1 NWRYEQALAS
11 LIWKIDMKDIHLQ
24 PEAAI
29 SALSM
34 LGTTGPQSS
43 SLSLGPDQEQ
53 RFTKMGVY
61 KGTLVALKPVKKKT
75 IDTSSREIK
84 LELKVMRDLRHDNIV
99 QFIGA
104 TIEPGMTHI
113 VTEYCSKGSL
123 EDILENSD
131 LKLDEMFIASI
142 VSDILK
148 GMIYI
153 HSSAVVSH
161 GNLKSSNCLVDSRW
175 VIKISDFGLCKFK
188 SKQELP
194 YHGEH
199 ANYKRFLWTA
209 PELLRLYKPP
219 PQGTQKGDVY
229 SFGIVLHEILNRNGC
244 YGDCHLTPKEIV
256 QRVKD
261 GPINGVPFRPSIS
274 ELNCDSAILTTLVA
288 CWDEEPDLRPDF
300 KTCRKNLRFMQK
312 GMRSNIFDNM
322 MMMMEKYANNL
333 ESVVAERTVELHE
346 EKKKTETLLH
356 RMLPSSVAAQLVR
369 GQPVVPE
376 AFDSVTI
383 YFSDICGF
391 TAMSS
396 ESTPL
401 QVSHTDLCLYTFGT
415 DTIRSIVKADF
426 TWLLILFMG
435 TQQVTRVSTG
445 TGWSNRRF
453 YTDTGTL

>member
-1 NWRYEQALAS
+1 
-11 LIWKIDMKDIHLQ
+11 
-24 PEAAI
+24 
-29 SALSM
+29 
-34 LGTTGPQSS
+34 
-43 SLSLGPDQEQ
+43 
-53 RFTKMGVY
+53 
-61 KGTLVALKPVKKKT
+61 
-75 IDTSSREIK
+75 
-84 LELKVMRDLRHDNIV
+84 MRDLRHDNIV

-123 EDILENSD
+123 ECLPSPCPDIAPVIVPIYVPTPVIDESLQ
-131 LKLDEMFIASI
+131 LKPKYNEKVDAITVEELGFSLASQW
-142 VSDILK
+142 SPRTR
-148 GMIYI
+148 
-153 HSSAVVSH
+153 SAVVSH

-199 ANYKRFLWTA
+199 ANYKTTSTVQTTPTRDTKRGR
-209 PELLRLYKPP
+209 LLFWHSPARNSK
-219 PQGTQKGDVY
+219 QK
-229 SFGIVLHEILNRNGC
+229 R
-244 YGDCHLTPKEIV
+244 
-256 QRVKD
+256 
-261 GPINGVPFRPSIS
+261 
-274 ELNCDSAILTTLVA
+274 
-288 CWDEEPDLRPDF
+288 
-300 KTCRKNLRFMQK
+300 
-312 GMRSNIFDNM
+312 RSNIFDNM

-401 QVSHTDLCLYTFGT
+401 QGKGEQVTYWLLDEDPLVRERRARISDDSGVHMDLATDLTHNDIFFGKQREANGSARLP
-415 DTIRSIVKADF
+415 ILRSSLVH
-426 TWLLILFMG
+426 
-435 TQQVTRVSTG
+435 SG
-445 TGWSNRRF
+445 TGHENCSPTRTPKKSRSARF
-453 YTDTGTL
+453 CKESFAGGRSVSQTLRDSLNGDNFSELTSAVN